1 MKYKELEQELESLET
16 RTTDELEDLSS
27 KNNQEPNSQDLKAIL
42 TKSLNEDSSFKAAK
56 RNQRLMNRYLNSI
69 DIKYLGPLSY
79 RHLRLLAWICIA
91 LSQIVMINEIDLL
104 AFDHGYLNPIVSLIL
119 SIFSNLSTPFFLLAS
134 FGTILNRTKP
144 YRDTILVYGLGFF
157 GIGLAFL
164 VVYMRYGYD
173 LLGLF
178 EIDVAYT
185 SMALG
190 KKFGSRLLVN
200 IFTDLF
206 LLTLFNYFLH
216 YTPKNHFLGKKI
228 VFFRLF
234 ALLPLSYL
242 IVADTLQVLTK
253 LQMVVL
259 PIEIFLFLTSKSY
272 MMHIIF
278 IILSLWVKKRESTFL
293 RLGATKD
300 EFLQYQ
306 TTNRCSWSFAKAT
319 AILFAVFGF
328 LDFFITAVVINIA
341 SLDPAYTLLSI
352 YDLIE
357 NLGLGQTLGM
367 LVACPFILL
376 FSITR
381 THKDKMI
388 DLLVPVIG
396 IGVVVLVTIESV
408 FVSLRML
415 RNKGTETPSEG
426 NLVSHLLMKAFQRFN
441 K

>member
-16 RTTDELEDLSS
+16 RTTDEIEDLSS
-27 KNNQEPNSQDLKAIL
+27 KNKHEPNSQDLKAIL

-56 RNQRLMNRYLNSI
+56 RNHRLMNRYLNSI

-79 RHLRLLAWICIA
+79 RHLRLLAWMCIA
-91 LSQIVMINEIDLL
+91 ISQIVMINEIDLL
-104 AFDHGYLNPIVSLIL
+104 AFESGYLNPIVSLVLTVIA
-119 SIFSNLSTPFFLLAS
+119 NLSTPFFLLAS

-157 GIGLAFL
+157 GVGLAFL
-164 VVYMRYGYD
+164 FVYMRYGYD

-178 EIDVAYT
+178 DIDVAYT

-190 KKFGSRLLVN
+190 KRFGSRLLVN

-216 YTPKNHFLGKKI
+216 YTPKNNFLGKKI
-228 VFFRLF
+228 IFFRLF

-242 IVADTLQVLTK
+242 IVADILQVLTK

-272 MMHIIF
+272 FMHLIF
-278 IILSLWVKKRESTFL
+278 IILSIWVKKRESTFL

-300 EFLQYQ
+300 EFLRYQ

-319 AILFAVFGF
+319 AILFAFFGF
-328 LDFFITAVVINIA
+328 LDFFTTTVVINIA
-341 SLDPAYTLLSI
+341 SLDSSYTLLSI

-388 DLLVPVIG
+388 DLLVPIIG
-396 IGVVVLVTIESV
+396 IVVVVLVTIESV
-408 FVSLRML
+408 FVSLRL
-415 RNKGTETPSEG
+415 FKNKGMENSSDEK
-426 NLVSHLLMKAFQRFN
+426 LVSTLLMKAFQRFN
-441 K
+441 N